1 MTATTKEKI
10 DKETKNK
17 KEMKK
22 TTITIMKKGIR
33 IMKINKTIKD
43 RTMKMDKRESR
54 WESKET
60 TREVDR
66 NNKHKHPKEL
76 NWKLNRNLI
85 TKEKQ

>member
-54 WESKET
+54 
-60 TREVDR
+60 
-66 NNKHKHPKEL
+66 
-76 NWKLNRNLI
+76 
-85 TKEKQ
+85 